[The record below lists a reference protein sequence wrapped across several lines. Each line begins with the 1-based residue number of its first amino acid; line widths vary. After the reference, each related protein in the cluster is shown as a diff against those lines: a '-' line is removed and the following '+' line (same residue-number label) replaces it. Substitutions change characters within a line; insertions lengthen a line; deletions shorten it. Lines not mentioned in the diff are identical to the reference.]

1 MKRLLLALALVWLC
15 GSCVTA
21 GAVREARAWSAETAV
36 DGEVTNPKISFLW
49 ATGLVIDLDG
59 VEGSGRVTK
68 KLAGPATRPAG

>member
-1 MKRLLLALALVWLC
+1 MKRLLLVLSVLALC
-15 GSCVTA
+15 ASCVTA
-21 GAVREARAWSAETAV
+21 GAVREARVWAIETAV